1 MLAVLGLI
9 QQREVI
15 MGVLHSG
22 KEKLENLIKRNRM
35 KRSEQKRRPPR
46 KSGKNKPL
54 LKLTIPSRQGK
65 RKK

>member
-15 MGVLHSG
+15 MGVLHNG
-22 KEKLENLIKRNRM
+22 KEKFENLIRRTRM

-46 KSGKNKPL
+46 KSEKNKPL